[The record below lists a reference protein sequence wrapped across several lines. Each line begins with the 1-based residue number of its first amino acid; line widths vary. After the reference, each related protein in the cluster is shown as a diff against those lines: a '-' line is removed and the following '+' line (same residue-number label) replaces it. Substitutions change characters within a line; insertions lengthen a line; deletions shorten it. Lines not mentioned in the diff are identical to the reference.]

1 MNKRIDLHMHSL
13 FSDGELLPSE
23 LARRAANL
31 NHEVIAITD
40 HVDYSNVEQIPQIQ
54 KAIDDINANWNIKV
68 VLGAEVTH
76 VPTESIDGVAK
87 KAKDLG
93 AQIVVVHGETL
104 NEPVIEGTNYAAVNS
119 EYVDILGHP
128 GLITYEEAQIAK
140 ENGIYL
146 EISARSGH
154 CLGNGHVANIASE
167 VGNKLLV
174 NTDTH
179 SPDNLIT
186 FEKSYEIAL
195 GAGLSKKEAMAAI
208 VDNPRKLLKSKG
220 ILWKHQN
227 YLMK

>member
-23 LARRAANL
+23 LARRAVNL

-54 KAIDDINANWNIKV
+54 KAIDDINANWNIRV

-154 CLGNGHVANIASE
+154 CLGNGHVANIARE

-208 VDNPRKLLKSKG
+208 VDNPRELLKSKG
-220 ILWKHQN
+220 IL
-227 YLMK
+227 

>member
-23 LARRAANL
+23 LARRAVNL

-40 HVDYSNVEQIPQIQ
+40 HVDYSNVEQIPQTQ

-208 VDNPRKLLKSKG
+208 VDNPRELLKSKG
-220 ILWKHQN
+220 IL
-227 YLMK
+227 

>member
-23 LARRAANL
+23 LARRATNL

-208 VDNPRKLLKSKG
+208 VDNPRELLKSKG
-220 ILWKHQN
+220 IL
-227 YLMK
+227 

>member
-1 MNKRIDLHMHSL
+1 MHSL

-140 ENGIYL
+140 ENRIYL

-208 VDNPRKLLKSKG
+208 VDNPRELLKSKG
-220 ILWKHQN
+220 IL
-227 YLMK
+227 

>member
-140 ENGIYL
+140 KNGIYL

-154 CLGNGHVANIASE
+154 CLGNGHVANIAQE

-208 VDNPRKLLKSKG
+208 VDNPRELLKSKG
-220 ILWKHQN
+220 IL
-227 YLMK
+227 

>member
-13 FSDGELLPSE
+13 LSDGELLPSE

-208 VDNPRKLLKSKG
+208 VDNPRELLKSKG
-220 ILWKHQN
+220 IL
-227 YLMK
+227 

>member
-54 KAIDDINANWNIKV
+54 KA
-68 VLGAEVTH
+68 
-76 VPTESIDGVAK
+76 IDGVAK

-208 VDNPRKLLKSKG
+208 VDNPRELLKSKG
-220 ILWKHQN
+220 IL
-227 YLMK
+227 

>member
-23 LARRAANL
+23 LARRAVNL

-154 CLGNGHVANIASE
+154 CLGNGHVANIARE

-208 VDNPRKLLKSKG
+208 VDNPRELLKSKG
-220 ILWKHQN
+220 IL
-227 YLMK
+227 

>member
-1 MNKRIDLHMHSL
+1 MNKRIDLHIHSL

-23 LARRAANL
+23 LARRAVNL

-208 VDNPRKLLKSKG
+208 VDNPRELLKSKG
-220 ILWKHQN
+220 IL
-227 YLMK
+227 

>member
-1 MNKRIDLHMHSL
+1 MHSL

-128 GLITYEEAQIAK
+128 GLITYKEAQIAK

-208 VDNPRKLLKSKG
+208 VDNPRELLKSKG
-220 ILWKHQN
+220 IL
-227 YLMK
+227 